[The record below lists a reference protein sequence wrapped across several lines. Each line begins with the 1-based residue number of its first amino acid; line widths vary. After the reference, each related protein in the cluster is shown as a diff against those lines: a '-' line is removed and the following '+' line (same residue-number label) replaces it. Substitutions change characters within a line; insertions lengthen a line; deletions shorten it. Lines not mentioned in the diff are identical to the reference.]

1 MTEFGPGPE
10 MMGKMNGVEV
20 CKILRNNK
28 NLNDTLITFLTARNE
43 DFSEIAG
50 LDAGADDYIFKPIKP
65 KVFALFSGVDI
76 SASTVVAVATV
87 PPLIPSINLA
97 PKSK

>member
-1 MTEFGPGPE
+1 

-65 KVFALFSGVDI
+65 KVFLSRI
-76 SASTVVAVATV
+76 SAI
-87 PPLIPSINLA
+87 LRSIEKKIMNMVFRI
-97 PKSK
+97 